1 MKWSSPQKHTWDR
14 APSEHPSISNGL
26 LPTAQC
32 SVTVLLQVPCQRTPN
47 LMWGTRWI
55 NSTLCSGM
63 CVVIKV
69 FLNADVQYRLVCSSA
84 FLSVRCGNGWSSVSP
99 PYPLG
104 HSGTNICFA
113 SVLEDKYSMG
123 HRITICTSW
132 TVPHPVLLTIAVCL
146 LLDITWVGL
155 VLLLLFCFSLC
166 RRAKV

>member
-1 MKWSSPQKHTWDR
+1 MKQSPETRVGAELPPILVSQVDFYQLLS
-14 APSEHPSISNGL
+14 APS
-26 LPTAQC
+26 QC
-32 SVTVLLQVPCQRTPN
+32 CSKSLVNACIPN

-69 FLNADVQYRLVCSSA
+69 FLNADVQSRLVCSSA

-155 VLLLLFCFSLC
+155 VLLLFCFSLC